1 MVPSGRPCGC
11 ALVTSWPS
19 IVPTV
24 RLTLR
29 IGKRAGDR
37 GAVVDRVA
45 GGGDELVVERLLEAV
60 VLRDRVPGA
69 GAVGALHLGR
79 GSGVRSR
86 PEAFQWLIAL
96 DVSR

>member
-29 IGKRAGDR
+29 IGEV
-37 GAVVDRVA
+37 GAVTGAPSVEGVA
-45 GGGDELVVERLLEAV
+45 GER
-60 VLRDRVPGA
+60 R
-69 GAVGALHLGR
+69 
-79 GSGVRSR
+79 
-86 PEAFQWLIAL
+86 
-96 DVSR
+96 